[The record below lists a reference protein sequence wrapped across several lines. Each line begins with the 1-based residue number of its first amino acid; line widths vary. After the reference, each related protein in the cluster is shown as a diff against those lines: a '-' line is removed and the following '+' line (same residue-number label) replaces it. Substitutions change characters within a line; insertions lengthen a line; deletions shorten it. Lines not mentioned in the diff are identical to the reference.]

1 MLKWQWD
8 GVLELGTST
17 VLDIDGGDD
26 GLVRVLA
33 RPGAVQSELR
43 IWQGVA
49 CEGVE
54 VRPQHRVHDDHAAG
68 GGGGNC
74 EVDGVPPPCHVDDE
88 PHRPVQ

>member
-1 MLKWQWD
+1 MLP
-8 GVLELGTST
+8 
-17 VLDIDGGDD
+17 IDSGDN

-33 RPGAVQSELR
+33 RPGAVQFEQR

-54 VRPQHRVHDDHAAG
+54 AKPQHRVHDDHAT

-74 EVDGVPPPCHVDDE
+74 EVDGQANICLIHFYK
-88 PHRPVQ
+88 RA